1 MTERDTEFEFDFFD
15 EPEEAEPTG
24 GEQPRKGPRDRPPR
38 PPARPPAGIT
48 PLFRLAG
55 LIAFAI
61 VIIVLLVFWVKS
73 CQGAG
78 KRDAYV
84 SYMRQVGDISKDSE
98 QIGRELN
105 DALTTP
111 GIKAAD
117 LEPKLA
123 GLAQRE
129 QQNVARAQSLRAPG
143 PLRMEQADMIEAL
156 GFEASGLQGLGAA
169 FAKAGTSSDVAGSGI
184 LLAQEAQRLVAGDV
198 IWHDRFRQA
207 SIDELKRQGITGV
220 SVPDSAFVTNPDF
233 ASPRAWVPIVQRLSG
248 ASTGGS
254 SGLHG
259 TELLSVKAL
268 PSGQQL
274 STSSENTVTATT
286 DLGFQV
292 TIDDSGDF
300 QEVQIKVTLTIQQ
313 TPSPIVKTQTIQQ
326 INPKEQKSVFF
337 RNLGQVQFAT
347 KTTVKVDVQP
357 VPGEKNTSNN
367 SAQYPV
373 IFSLG

>member
-1 MTERDTEFEFDFFD
+1 MTERDTDFEFDFFD

-61 VIIVLLVFWVKS
+61 LIIVLLVFWVKS

-143 PLRMEQADMIEAL
+143 PLRTEQADMIEAL
-156 GFEASGLQGLGAA
+156 QFGVSGLQGLGAA
-169 FAKAGTSSDVAGSGI
+169 FARAGTSSDVAGSGI
-184 LLAQEAQRLVAGDV
+184 LLAQQAQRLVAGDV

-207 SIDELKRQGITGV
+207 SIAELKRQGITGV
-220 SVPDSAFVTNPDF
+220 SVPDSTFVTNPDF